1 MTLRRMPSA
10 PVLTRSRALIGAVVC
25 LSSMTAAVSAQSDA
39 PFQGEPDAAVEPNA
53 GMSVSVSEY
62 MTVDIFVQDEELAN
76 VLQMLSVQSRR
87 NIVASSDVSATVT
100 ANLYGVTFYEA
111 LDSILNVNGYGY
123 VERGNFIYVH
133 TLEELAVIQ
142 EQERVIESKVIQ
154 LNYLNAND
162 AAEFV
167 TPLLSEVGQI
177 KTNGDA
183 GDFNLPED
191 TPTGSEQFALAATL
205 VVYDY
210 PEHIEE
216 IEELLRQLDTRPS
229 QVLVEATILQTEITE
244 ANAFG
249 VDFSILNDVD
259 FTDFIGLGGPLGA
272 ASALVNG
279 DAGFAPADNRAS
291 AFTST
296 PGNTSGPATFRLG
309 VVESNVSVFLRA
321 LDEISDVTIL
331 STPKLLTL
339 NRQPARVLVGRKLG
353 FLNTTSTQTSTTQT
367 VEFLDTGT
375 MLSFRPFISNDGNIR
390 LELKPRVSEGVIRS
404 ATDATGAAVTIPDEI
419 TQEIT
424 TNLIV
429 RDGSTV
435 VLGGLFRESTS
446 LSRSQVPVLGDIPL
460 IGSAFRGHDDDT
472 TRSEIIFMIKPTIVN
487 DQILSEQG
495 ERAINHAERLRV
507 GSRQG
512 LLPFSR
518 ERQTARL
525 NLAAQDLARE
535 GDTEKAI
542 WNIRR
547 SLELSPQQPGAYE
560 MLERLTQGRTK
571 WPVRSAIEQIT
582 DGFIDEFLAHDDPDD
597 PDASRVLMKES
608 DIIDFLMVPIKPEDE
623 VTVFLEDDEETAPEQ
638 VVEFDLI
645 AYVQRF
651 IAPWPV
657 VKQNQIATVDD
668 LYELND

>member
-1 MTLRRMPSA
+1 MTTLRPSSA
-10 PVLTRSRALIGAVVC
+10 PMPLQRGVIGVALCLTALAG
-25 LSSMTAAVSAQSDA
+25 TAFGQT
-39 PFQGEPDAAVEPNA
+39 GEPARAAPAETSA
-53 GMSVSVSEY
+53 MSEDSNINVSEY
-62 MTVDIFVQDEELAN
+62 LTVDIFVQDEELAN

-87 NIVASSDVSATVT
+87 NIVASKDVSATVT

-123 VERGNFIYVH
+123 IERGNFIYVH

-142 EQERVIESKVIQ
+142 EQERQIVSRVIQ

-167 TPLLSEVGQI
+167 APLLSEAGVI

-183 GDFNLPED
+183 GDFSLPEEA
-191 TPTGSEQFALAATL
+191 PTGNEQFALAATL
-205 VVYDY
+205 VIYDY
-210 PEHIEE
+210 DEHIEE
-216 IEELLRQLDTRPS
+216 IESLLAQLDTRPA
-229 QVLVEATILQTEITE
+229 QVLVEATILQTEINE

-259 FTDFIGLGGPLGA
+259 FTDFIGLGGPLDA
-272 ASALVNG
+272 ASALIGG
-279 DAGFAPADNRAS
+279 DGGFAPADNKAG

-296 PGNTSGPATFRLG
+296 PGNTAGPATFRLG
-309 VVESNVSVFLRA
+309 VVENDVSVFLRA
-321 LDEISDVTIL
+321 LDEVTDVTIL

-353 FLNTTSTQTSTTQT
+353 FLNTTSTQTATTQT

-375 MLSFRPFISNDGNIR
+375 QLAFRPFISRDGNIR
-390 LELKPRVSEGVIRS
+390 LELKPRVSEGVIRT

-446 LSRSQVPVLGDIPL
+446 LSRSQVPVLGDIPV
-460 IGSAFRGHDDDT
+460 IGAAFRGHDDET
-472 TRSEIIFMIKPTIVN
+472 SRSEIIFMVKPTIVN

-495 ERAINHAERLRV
+495 DRALDHAERLRV

-518 ERQTARL
+518 DRQTARL
-525 NLAAQDLARE
+525 NLAAEQLARD
-535 GDTEKAI
+535 GDMEKAL

-547 SLELSPQQPGAYE
+547 SLELNPVQPSALQL
-560 MLERLTQGRTK
+560 LEKLTEGSVR
-571 WPVRSAIEQIT
+571 WPIRSALEQISHGYI
-582 DGFIDEFLAHDDPDD
+582 DGYLAAKADESQPDVQLRESESFEFL
-597 PDASRVLMKES
+597 L
-608 DIIDFLMVPIKPEDE
+608 VPMKPEE
-623 VTVFLEDDEETAPEQ
+623 EETDVTADAN
-638 VVEFDLI
+638 VEPLPHDGSYVSNFDLI
-645 AYVQRF
+645 AWVDGLLRDMKDPP
-651 IAPWPV
+651 A
-657 VKQNQIATVDD
+657 IATVDD
-668 LYELND
+668 FEEK